1 MTISRSVLLAMRNV
15 SDKIYREN
23 QNTFLFNTHF
33 PDDEIIWRNTVT
45 ARKATDGTA

>member
-1 MTISRSVLLAMRNV
+1 MIISHSVLLGMRDV

-23 QNTFLFNTHF
+23 QNTFLFNTFF
-33 PDDEIIWRNTVT
+33 PDNEIMWRNTVT